1 LVIWKA
7 GNRYR
12 TGDTVRE
19 SAGLV
24 MRCDDFPEIPA
35 IGLNI
40 SKIEPVFPARQGKD
54 RPSWSEMRETT
65 VIHTTGEC
73 EVLT

>member
-1 LVIWKA
+1 MAVTGQELLWLVIWKA

-35 IGLNI
+35 IGLNM
-40 SKIEPVFPARQGKD
+40 SKIEPVFPACRGKIGLLG
-54 RPSWSEMRETT
+54 
-65 VIHTTGEC
+65 VEC
-73 EVLT
+73 GNRL